1 MKKSI
6 CQQLTS
12 IILIVTMVLSLCAC
26 GGDGGERGNEN
37 TALAKEHVYSVQE
50 IPLPEFG
57 GDEYEICASGYRNK
71 RISLLVK
78 VTDWKDYNE
87 NDIRILSFADDGSN
101 MSTARLETIR
111 WNPAGEGSG
120 GQENSWYDN
129 YTFGNN
135 GRIYAARNTYGTS
148 PESEGAESDT
158 KHYLC
163 CWAADGT
170 LLWETTLENFPAD
183 DEYISISAISAAS
196 DGTSRVILTG
206 DQAYQITVDAW
217 GSPDQLRQLSGE
229 TCELFSRSTAVVHSP
244 DGSLLLVCYG
254 EDDWTEQYLISYDP
268 AADMAGEA
276 CKMPSVLGW
285 DGYSAVAANHRSGLL
300 YGNRTG
306 ICSFCPGET
315 EGIAM
320 DMESANLGGIL
331 ARSVEREYSTVGLN
345 AHCNAQTVLKMSFIN
360 SDINVISFDALI
372 SLSDTSFAGVFHEGY
387 GSKASLGIF
396 TYTAPEAVPD
406 RAVLT
411 LDGCYISNE
420 ILQRV
425 VEFNRSSDQYRIV
438 VRHVEEY
445 DSEEELAAG
454 INELHSRILSGGM
467 PDIPITDGLPVELY
481 ESKGLLADIGALLK
495 RDEELSRVDFLQ
507 NVFNAYSTD
516 GKLYYVIPRFT
527 VNTMAGAASTVGGRT
542 SWTLSDALQL
552 LKSLPEGTNL
562 IAEPNRMSFLQTAM
576 AYCEQEFVD
585 RDAGKC
591 HFQSENFLAIMEY
604 AKSLPEAA
612 EGDCHDEE
620 YWRNYEMQF
629 LEGRTLLSAMSVYDF
644 GEVNYYVNELF
655 GEEAAYVGFPAAEG
669 SGSCVRAKEA
679 YAISAHSGHLEGAWE
694 FLRYYLT
701 DEYQSGPGSGLPV
714 QRQYFQESAAA
725 ALLESAARSAEDPS
739 AAAQSLT
746 EEQLD
751 RLVNFILSVD
761 RRYYYSEEIM
771 DIVTEESAAFFAG
784 DKTAQEAAEIIQRRA
799 QLYLDANGN

>member
-6 CQQLTS
+6 YQQLTS
-12 IILIVTMVLSLCAC
+12 FLLIITMALSLCAC
-26 GGDGGERGNEN
+26 GGDGRARGNEN
-37 TALAKEHVYSVQE
+37 AALAKEHVYSVQE

-57 GDEYEICASGYRNK
+57 GDEYEICASGCRDR

-87 NDIRILSFADDGSN
+87 NDIRILSLADDGSD
-101 MSTARLETIR
+101 MATARLETVR
-111 WNPAGEGSG
+111 WNPVGEGSG

-129 YTFGNN
+129 YTFGND

-148 PESEGAESDT
+148 PESGGAESDT
-158 KHYLC
+158 EHYLC

-170 LLWETTLENFPAD
+170 LLWETALEDFPAD
-183 DEYISISAISAAS
+183 DEYVSISAISAAP
-196 DGTSRVILTG
+196 DGTSRVMLTG
-206 DQAYQITVDAW
+206 GRAYQITVDAW

-229 TCELFSRSTAVVHSP
+229 TCELFSRSAAVVQSP

-254 EDDWTEQYLISYDP
+254 EDDLAEQYLISYDP

-285 DGYSAVAANHRSGLL
+285 DGYSAVAADHRSGLL

-315 EGIAM
+315 GDIAM

-331 ARSVEREYSTVGLN
+331 ARSVEKEYSTADLS
-345 AHCNAQTVLKMSFIN
+345 AHSSAQTGLKMSFIN
-360 SDINVISFDALI
+360 SDINVTSFDTLI
-372 SLSDTSFAGVFHEGY
+372 SLSDTSFAGIFHEGY
-387 GSKASLGIF
+387 DSEASLGIF
-396 TYTAPEAVPD
+396 TCTAPENVPD
-406 RAVLT
+406 KTVLT

-425 VEFNRSSDQYRIV
+425 VEFNRSSGQYRIV
-438 VRHVEEY
+438 VRRVEEY

-454 INELHSRILSGGM
+454 ISELNSRILSGGM
-467 PDIPITDGLPVELY
+467 PDILITDGLPMELY

-495 RDEELSRVDFLQ
+495 KDEELSRVDFLQ

-527 VNTMAGAASTVGGRT
+527 VSTMAGAASTVGGRA

-576 AYCEQEFVD
+576 AYCEQEFAD
-585 RDAGKC
+585 RETGKC
-591 HFQSENFLAIMEY
+591 HFQSEDFLAIMEY
-604 AKSLPEAA
+604 AKSLPETA
-612 EGDCHDEE
+612 EGDSHDEE

-655 GEEAAYVGFPAAEG
+655 GEEAAYVGFPAAKG
-669 SGSCVRAKEA
+669 SGSCIRAKEA
-679 YAISAHSGHLEGAWE
+679 CAISAHSGCPEGAWE

-714 QRQYFQESAAA
+714 QTRYFQESAAA
-725 ALLESAARSAEDPS
+725 ALLESAEDPS

-746 EEQLD
+746 KEQMD

-761 RRYYYSEEIM
+761 RRYYYNEEIM
-771 DIVTEESAAFFAG
+771 DIVTEESAAFFTG
-784 DKTAQEAAEIIQRRA
+784 DRTAQEAAEIIQRRA
-799 QLYLDANGN
+799 QLYLDTNGN